1 MTPHDAAALVQS
13 HQEHRDLYLSPRVF
27 ELEQQCLWASSW
39 LFVGHGSQVP
49 AARGFLRPALAGP
62 PRAPHP
68 FRLRCDR
75 GRGGC
80 RGEREGDRESHAEA
94 SGERERDRRSH
105 PQAFSERERDRRSH
119 SEAFR
124 RRHRPISTLSRA
136 AVRPERTH
144 STRKPVMPDPILT
157 NPPLDPNSAADPQ
170 DASREPDL
178 NAAALRV
185 SVDVEG
191 VREDDLETINLDPGA
206 VVTTILGSK
215 RKFEPFFPMLET
227 MPGLD
232 IYPERGR
239 AGCIRTP

>member
-1 MTPHDAAALVQS
+1 
-13 HQEHRDLYLSPRVF
+13 
-27 ELEQQCLWASSW
+27 
-39 LFVGHGSQVP
+39 
-49 AARGFLRPALAGP
+49 
-62 PRAPHP
+62 
-68 FRLRCDR
+68 
-75 GRGGC
+75 
-80 RGEREGDRESHAEA
+80 
-94 SGERERDRRSH
+94 
-105 PQAFSERERDRRSH
+105 
-119 SEAFR
+119 
-124 RRHRPISTLSRA
+124 
-136 AVRPERTH
+136 
-144 STRKPVMPDPILT
+144 MPDPILT
-157 NPPLDPNSAADPQ
+157 NPPLDPNTAADPQ